1 MHEMM
6 DVVKKKKWEAC
17 PGGFTGYGR
26 EGDGGGDRLPARTA
40 DGSAFTATMTL
51 KVEELVAEPQETW
64 LPAYVASPLTNQVEG
79 KLPGAPLQLGVS
91 GRYVCTYL

>member
-1 MHEMM
+1 
-6 DVVKKKKWEAC
+6 
-17 PGGFTGYGR
+17 
-26 EGDGGGDRLPARTA
+26 
-40 DGSAFTATMTL
+40 MTL